1 MKKKRIILAVVSCLV
16 VLSVTIGSFMLFR
29 TPKAKAAE
37 SDYIQA
43 TETKGL
49 KYSKDI
55 TDNGDG
61 TYLLNLDTYTTE
73 TVKYIRE
80 TLYNPVDIIFVVD
93 MSLSMNEK
101 MDGSKGKQTRLYYS
115 KMAMNSFLTE
125 ICDQAKV
132 HPEALDTRLS
142 MIRFGADAEKVFAD
156 HKKVINSNGQVNNNI
171 TAAIDDLGVPAGGT
185 KTDSALELAK
195 TTLDGIIREYPDE
208 SRRRIVVLFTDGNP
222 TLPLGTIF
230 NEGVAN
236 DALSAAKNIKNTN
249 NTLLYCVAL
258 SEVKIEAG
266 YPPAYDGNGQN
277 TNNNLNRFLQYV
289 SSCYNNANNIKE
301 SYPVTAEQIGFDY
314 KKQKYIYQQYCY
326 SGGNPEALTNSFQQ
340 LAQEIIIK
348 QVISEKMDESTVLKD
363 YITPYF
369 ELDTSK
375 EIKVYTYNHT
385 GKDASDNALFASEG
399 AEYTKA
405 QIEVKGNAVSVR
417 NLDYEEGT
425 VADITDVGGNVT
437 YRGYKYS
444 VQIPIKVKKGFLGG
458 NDVPTNETLSGV
470 YSDEN
475 TIGPNEKVVR
485 WCEFPVPTV
494 NVPVKEFTFE
504 LADKNIYA
512 NTLYKE
518 NALITD
524 YPICKFDGGVIDF
537 SKGNYGLEDWQ
548 NKFVEISKVKSI
560 PIYDYFHGDGYDKT
574 NSNGTDM
581 YSVSLFRG
589 GTSFVG
595 NSSYHF
601 YPDSIDCS
609 ATITITASDDNK
621 QSYTATSK
629 ATVFYPEVTFAD
641 ITAPA
646 GTDIFSLFK
655 RLTIQDYN
663 CPVASYEQMVWK
675 NGDTL
680 STTVT
685 MSGYPNINFQ
695 FAVWTYEDKDK
706 YCEVGRAFDDTA
718 VMIGAW
724 KLDEDVYATGIQYVH
739 QKCSENE
746 KELPNDYHFWV
757 HANGY
762 CKLTI
767 QKTGSDSADVNQSH
781 VFYIRNE
788 DHAQYE
794 DNEYPQDSEC
804 WVIDKY
810 DQTQIREDLRCP
822 NDVDMNVIVH
832 GNESV
837 TVILPAGTYTV
848 MEDDSSYQSTY
859 GGWSWRYYAD
869 ASEQE
874 VTLDANT
881 SEATLVFNN
890 ERVNDQ
896 GLSGGSWLVNEFT
909 GNGLVRKPQ

>member
-93 MSLSMNEK
+93 MSLSMREK
-101 MDGSKGKQTRLYYS
+101 MDGSNGKQTRLYYS

-125 ICDQAKV
+125 ICTQAKV

-142 MIRFGADAEKVFAD
+142 MIRFGAKAEKVFYD
-156 HKKVINSNGQVNNNI
+156 HKIVINSDGQVNNNI

-195 TTLDGIIREYPDE
+195 TTLDEIIGKYPDE

-222 TLPLGTIF
+222 TLPLGTDFDEI
-230 NEGVAN
+230 VAN
-236 DALSAAKNIKNTN
+236 AALSAAKDIKNTN

-258 SEVKIEAG
+258 SNVEIKAG
-266 YPPAYDGNGQN
+266 KLPAYDGNGKN
-277 TNNNLNRFLQYV
+277 TDNNLNRFLQYT
-289 SSCYNNANNIKE
+289 SSYYKNAEKINVDGYELVKPIDRKGALKI
-301 SYPVTAEQIGFDY
+301 YPT
-314 KKQKYIYQQYCY
+314 YCY
-326 SGGNPEALTNSFQQ
+326 SASNPTALTNSFKQ

-348 QVISEKMDESTVLKD
+348 QIISEKMDESTVLKD

-375 EIKVYTYNHT
+375 ETKVYTYNHT
-385 GKDASDNALFASEG
+385 GKDASGNALFASEG
-399 AEYTKA
+399 SEYAKA
-405 QIEVKGNAVSVR
+405 QIEVNGNVVSVR
-417 NLDYEEGT
+417 NLDYEEGI

-458 NDVPTNETLSGV
+458 NNVPTNETLSGV

-518 NALITD
+518 NAIITD

-560 PIYDYFHGDGYDKT
+560 PIYDYFHEVGYDKT
-574 NSNGTDM
+574 NSNGTDI
-581 YSVSLFRG
+581 YSVSLFRD
-589 GTSFVG
+589 GTSFGG
-595 NSSYHF
+595 NSGYHF

-609 ATITITASDDNK
+609 ATITITASDDNR

-641 ITAPA
+641 ITAPV

-655 RLTIQDYN
+655 TLKIQNYN
-663 CPVASYEQMVWK
+663 YHIVPYKQMVWK
-675 NGDTL
+675 NGNTL
-680 STTVT
+680 STAVT

-695 FAVWTYEDKDK
+695 FVLWTYEDKDRL
-706 YCEVGRAFDDTA
+706 CENGRAFDDTA
-718 VMIGAW
+718 VMVGAY
-724 KLDEDVYATGIQYVH
+724 KLNEDVYATGIQYVH
-739 QKCSENE
+739 EKCSENE

-781 VFYIRNE
+781 IFYIRNE

-810 DQTQIREDLRCP
+810 DQAQIREDLRCP

-848 MEDDSSYQSTY
+848 MEDDGSYQSTY

-869 ASEQE
+869 ASGQE
-874 VTLDANT
+874 VTLNANT

-909 GNGLVRKPQ
+909 GSGLVRKAQ

>member
-93 MSLSMNEK
+93 MSLSMREK
-101 MDGSKGKQTRLYYS
+101 MDGSNGKQTRLYYS

-125 ICDQAKV
+125 ICTQAKV

-142 MIRFGADAEKVFAD
+142 MIRFGAKAEKVFDD
-156 HKKVINSNGQVNNNI
+156 HKIVINSDGQVNNNI

-185 KTDSALELAK
+185 KTDSALKLAK
-195 TTLDGIIREYPDE
+195 TTLDEIIGKYPDE

-222 TLPLGTIF
+222 TLPLGTDFDEI
-230 NEGVAN
+230 VAN
-236 DALSAAKNIKNTN
+236 AALSAAKDIKNTN

-258 SEVKIEAG
+258 SNVEIKAG
-266 YPPAYDGNGQN
+266 KLPAYDGNGKN
-277 TNNNLNRFLQYV
+277 TDNNLNRFLQYT
-289 SSCYNNANNIKE
+289 SSYYKNAEKINVDGYELVKPIDRKGALKI
-301 SYPVTAEQIGFDY
+301 YPT
-314 KKQKYIYQQYCY
+314 YCY
-326 SGGNPEALTNSFQQ
+326 SASNPTALTNSFKQ

-348 QVISEKMDESTVLKD
+348 QIISEKMDESTVLKD

-375 EIKVYTYNHT
+375 ETKVYTYNHT
-385 GKDASDNALFASEG
+385 GKDASGNALFASEG
-399 AEYTKA
+399 SEYAKA
-405 QIEVKGNAVSVR
+405 QIEVNGNVVSVR
-417 NLDYEEGT
+417 NLDYEEGI

-458 NDVPTNETLSGV
+458 NNVPTNETLSGV

-560 PIYDYFHGDGYDKT
+560 PIYDYFHEVGYDKT
-574 NSNGTDM
+574 NSNGTDI
-581 YSVSLFRG
+581 YSVSLFRD
-589 GTSFVG
+589 GTSFGG
-595 NSSYHF
+595 NSGYHF

-609 ATITITASDDNK
+609 ATITITASDDNR

-641 ITAPA
+641 ITAPV

-655 RLTIQDYN
+655 TLKIQNYN
-663 CPVASYEQMVWK
+663 YHIVPYKQMVWK
-675 NGDTL
+675 NGNTL
-680 STTVT
+680 STAVT

-695 FAVWTYEDKDK
+695 FVLWTYEDKDRL
-706 YCEVGRAFDDTA
+706 CENGRAFDDTA
-718 VMIGAW
+718 VMVGAY
-724 KLDEDVYATGIQYVH
+724 KLNEDVYATGIQYVH
-739 QKCSENE
+739 EKCSENE

-781 VFYIRNE
+781 IFYIRNE

-810 DQTQIREDLRCP
+810 DQAQIREDLRCP

-848 MEDDSSYQSTY
+848 MEDDGSYQSTY

-869 ASEQE
+869 ASGQE
-874 VTLDANT
+874 VTLNANT

-909 GNGLVRKPQ
+909 GSGLVRKAQ

>member
-29 TPKAKAAE
+29 TPKAEAAE

-101 MDGSKGKQTRLYYS
+101 MDGSNGKQTRLYYS
-115 KMAMNSFLTE
+115 KMAMKSFLTE

-132 HPEALDTRLS
+132 HPKALDTRLS
-142 MIRFGADAEKVFAD
+142 MIRFGAGAEKVFAD

-195 TTLDGIIREYPDE
+195 TTLDGIIRDYPDE

-222 TLPLGTIF
+222 TLPLGTDF

-236 DALSAAKNIKNTN
+236 AALSAAKDIKNTN

-258 SEVKIEAG
+258 SEVTIKAG
-266 YPPAYDGNGQN
+266 ELPAYDGNGKN
-277 TNNNLNRFLQYV
+277 TDNNLNRFLQYT
-289 SSCYNNANNIKE
+289 SSYYKNAEKINVDGYELVKPIDRKGALKI
-301 SYPVTAEQIGFDY
+301 YPT
-314 KKQKYIYQQYCY
+314 YCY
-326 SGGNPEALTNSFQQ
+326 SASNPTALTNSFKQ

-348 QVISEKMDESTVLKD
+348 QIISEKMDESTVLKD

-375 EIKVYTYNHT
+375 ETKVYTYNHT
-385 GKDASDNALFASEG
+385 GKDASGNALFASEG
-399 AEYTKA
+399 SEYAKA
-405 QIEVKGNAVSVR
+405 QIEVNGNVVSVR
-417 NLDYEEGT
+417 NLDYEEGI
-425 VADITDVGGNVT
+425 VADITDIGGNVT

-458 NDVPTNETLSGV
+458 NNVPTNETLSGV

-518 NALITD
+518 NTLITD

-609 ATITITASDDNK
+609 ATITITASDDNR

-641 ITAPA
+641 ITAPV

-655 RLTIQDYN
+655 TLKIQNYN
-663 CPVASYEQMVWK
+663 YHIVPYKQMVWK

-680 STTVT
+680 STAVT

-695 FAVWTYEDKDK
+695 FVFWTYENKDRL
-706 YCEVGRAFDDTA
+706 CENGRAFDDTA
-718 VMIGAW
+718 VMVGAY
-724 KLDEDVYATGIQYVH
+724 KLNEDVYATG
-739 QKCSENE
+739 S
-746 KELPNDYHFWV
+746 L
-757 HANGY
+757 
-762 CKLTI
+762 
-767 QKTGSDSADVNQSH
+767 
-781 VFYIRNE
+781 
-788 DHAQYE
+788 
-794 DNEYPQDSEC
+794 
-804 WVIDKY
+804 
-810 DQTQIREDLRCP
+810 
-822 NDVDMNVIVH
+822 
-832 GNESV
+832 
-837 TVILPAGTYTV
+837 
-848 MEDDSSYQSTY
+848 
-859 GGWSWRYYAD
+859 
-869 ASEQE
+869 
-874 VTLDANT
+874 
-881 SEATLVFNN
+881 
-890 ERVNDQ
+890 
-896 GLSGGSWLVNEFT
+896 
-909 GNGLVRKPQ
+909 

>member
-16 VLSVTIGSFMLFR
+16 MLSVTIGSFMLFR

-37 SDYIQA
+37 NEYIQA

-101 MDGSKGKQTRLYYS
+101 MDGSNGKQTRLYYS

-195 TTLDGIIREYPDE
+195 TTLDGIIRDYPDE

-258 SEVKIEAG
+258 SEVKIIAG
-266 YPPAYDGNGQN
+266 QPPTYDGNGRN
-277 TNNNLNRFLQYV
+277 TDNNFNRFLQYA
-289 SSCYNNANNIKE
+289 SSYYKNAEKIEN
-301 SYPVTAEQIGFDY
+301 SYTVTATPIKFVG
-314 KKQKYIYQQYCY
+314 KTPIYPTYCY
-326 SGGNPEALTNSFQQ
+326 SAKDPTELTSSFKQ
-340 LAQEIIIK
+340 LAQEIVIK
-348 QVISEKMDESTVLKD
+348 QIISEKMDESTVLRD

-375 EIKVYTYNHT
+375 ETKVYTYNHT
-385 GKDASDNALFASEG
+385 GKDASGNALFASEG
-399 AEYTKA
+399 SEYAKA
-405 QIEVKGNAVSVR
+405 QIEVNGNVVSVR
-417 NLDYEEGT
+417 NLDYEECI

-524 YPICKFDGGVIDF
+524 YPICKFDG
-537 SKGNYGLEDWQ
+537 
-548 NKFVEISKVKSI
+548 
-560 PIYDYFHGDGYDKT
+560 
-574 NSNGTDM
+574 
-581 YSVSLFRG
+581 
-589 GTSFVG
+589 
-595 NSSYHF
+595 
-601 YPDSIDCS
+601 
-609 ATITITASDDNK
+609 
-621 QSYTATSK
+621 
-629 ATVFYPEVTFAD
+629 
-641 ITAPA
+641 
-646 GTDIFSLFK
+646 
-655 RLTIQDYN
+655 
-663 CPVASYEQMVWK
+663 
-675 NGDTL
+675 
-680 STTVT
+680 
-685 MSGYPNINFQ
+685 
-695 FAVWTYEDKDK
+695 
-706 YCEVGRAFDDTA
+706 
-718 VMIGAW
+718 
-724 KLDEDVYATGIQYVH
+724 
-739 QKCSENE
+739 
-746 KELPNDYHFWV
+746 
-757 HANGY
+757 
-762 CKLTI
+762 
-767 QKTGSDSADVNQSH
+767 
-781 VFYIRNE
+781 
-788 DHAQYE
+788 
-794 DNEYPQDSEC
+794 
-804 WVIDKY
+804 
-810 DQTQIREDLRCP
+810 
-822 NDVDMNVIVH
+822 
-832 GNESV
+832 
-837 TVILPAGTYTV
+837 
-848 MEDDSSYQSTY
+848 
-859 GGWSWRYYAD
+859 
-869 ASEQE
+869 
-874 VTLDANT
+874 
-881 SEATLVFNN
+881 
-890 ERVNDQ
+890 
-896 GLSGGSWLVNEFT
+896 
-909 GNGLVRKPQ
+909 

>member
-93 MSLSMNEK
+93 MSLSMREK
-101 MDGSKGKQTRLYYS
+101 MDGSNGKQTRLYYS

-125 ICDQAKV
+125 ICTQAKV

-142 MIRFGADAEKVFAD
+142 MIRFGAKAEKVFDD
-156 HKKVINSNGQVNNNI
+156 HKIVINSDGQVNNNI

-195 TTLDGIIREYPDE
+195 TTLDEIIGKYPDE
-208 SRRRIVVLFTDGNP
+208 NRRRIVVLFTDGNP
-222 TLPLGTIF
+222 TLPLGTDFDEI
-230 NEGVAN
+230 VAN
-236 DALSAAKNIKNTN
+236 AALSAAKDIKNTN

-258 SEVKIEAG
+258 SNVEIKAG
-266 YPPAYDGNGQN
+266 KLPAYDGNGKN
-277 TNNNLNRFLQYV
+277 TDNNLNRFLQYT
-289 SSCYNNANNIKE
+289 SSYYKNAEKINVDGYELVKPIDRKGALKI
-301 SYPVTAEQIGFDY
+301 YPT
-314 KKQKYIYQQYCY
+314 YCY
-326 SGGNPEALTNSFQQ
+326 SASNPTALTNSFKQ

-348 QVISEKMDESTVLKD
+348 QIISEKMDESTVLKD

-375 EIKVYTYNHT
+375 ETKVYTYNHT
-385 GKDASDNALFASEG
+385 GKDASGNALFASEG
-399 AEYTKA
+399 SEYAKA
-405 QIEVKGNAVSVR
+405 QIEVNGNVVSVR
-417 NLDYEEGT
+417 NLDYEEGI

-458 NDVPTNETLSGV
+458 NNVPTNETLSGV

-560 PIYDYFHGDGYDKT
+560 PIYDYFHEVGYDKT
-574 NSNGTDM
+574 NSNGTDI
-581 YSVSLFRG
+581 YSVSLFRD
-589 GTSFVG
+589 GTSFGG
-595 NSSYHF
+595 NSGYHF

-609 ATITITASDDNK
+609 ATITITASDDNR

-641 ITAPA
+641 ITAPV

-655 RLTIQDYN
+655 TLKIQNYN
-663 CPVASYEQMVWK
+663 YHIVPYKQMVWK
-675 NGDTL
+675 NGNTL
-680 STTVT
+680 STAVT

-695 FAVWTYEDKDK
+695 FVLWTYEDKDRL
-706 YCEVGRAFDDTA
+706 CENGRAFDDTA
-718 VMIGAW
+718 VMVGAY
-724 KLDEDVYATGIQYVH
+724 KLNEDVYATGIQYVH
-739 QKCSENE
+739 EKCSENE

-781 VFYIRNE
+781 IFYIRNE

-810 DQTQIREDLRCP
+810 DQAQIREDLRCP

-848 MEDDSSYQSTY
+848 MEDDGSYQSTY

-869 ASEQE
+869 ASGQE
-874 VTLDANT
+874 VTLNANT

-909 GNGLVRKPQ
+909 GSGLVRKAQ

>member
-93 MSLSMNEK
+93 MSLSMREK
-101 MDGSKGKQTRLYYS
+101 MDGSNGKQTRLYYS

-125 ICDQAKV
+125 ICTQAKV

-142 MIRFGADAEKVFAD
+142 MIRFGAKAEKVFYD
-156 HKKVINSNGQVNNNI
+156 HKIVINSDGQVNNNI

-195 TTLDGIIREYPDE
+195 TTLDEIIGKYPDE

-222 TLPLGTIF
+222 TLPLGTDFDEI
-230 NEGVAN
+230 VAN
-236 DALSAAKNIKNTN
+236 AALSAAKDIKNTN

-258 SEVKIEAG
+258 SNVEIKAG
-266 YPPAYDGNGQN
+266 KLPAYDGNGKN
-277 TNNNLNRFLQYV
+277 TDNNLNRFLQYT
-289 SSCYNNANNIKE
+289 SSYYKNAEKINVDGYELVKPIDRKGALKI
-301 SYPVTAEQIGFDY
+301 YPT
-314 KKQKYIYQQYCY
+314 YCY
-326 SGGNPEALTNSFQQ
+326 SASNPTALTNSFKQ

-348 QVISEKMDESTVLKD
+348 QIISEKMDESTVLKD

-375 EIKVYTYNHT
+375 ETKVYTYNHT
-385 GKDASDNALFASEG
+385 GKDASGNALFASEG
-399 AEYTKA
+399 SEYAKA
-405 QIEVKGNAVSVR
+405 QIEVNGNVVSVR
-417 NLDYEEGT
+417 NLDYEEGI

-458 NDVPTNETLSGV
+458 NNVPTNETLSGV

-518 NALITD
+518 NAIITD

-560 PIYDYFHGDGYDKT
+560 PIYDYFHEVGYDKT
-574 NSNGTDM
+574 NSNGTDI
-581 YSVSLFRG
+581 YSVSLFRD
-589 GTSFVG
+589 GTSFGG
-595 NSSYHF
+595 NSGYHF

-609 ATITITASDDNK
+609 ATITITASDDNR

-641 ITAPA
+641 ITAPV

-655 RLTIQDYN
+655 TLKIQNYN
-663 CPVASYEQMVWK
+663 YHIVPYKQMVWK
-675 NGDTL
+675 NGNTL
-680 STTVT
+680 STAVT

-695 FAVWTYEDKDK
+695 FVLWTYEDKDRL
-706 YCEVGRAFDDTA
+706 CENGRAFDDTA
-718 VMIGAW
+718 VMVGAY
-724 KLDEDVYATGIQYVH
+724 KLNEDVYATGIQYVH
-739 QKCSENE
+739 EKCSENE

-781 VFYIRNE
+781 IFYIRNE

-810 DQTQIREDLRCP
+810 DQAQIREDLRCP

-848 MEDDSSYQSTY
+848 MEDDGSYQSTY

-869 ASEQE
+869 ASGQE
-874 VTLDANT
+874 VTLNANT
-881 SEATLVFNN
+881 SEETLVFNN

-909 GNGLVRKPQ
+909 GSGLVRKAQ

>member
-93 MSLSMNEK
+93 MSLSMREK
-101 MDGSKGKQTRLYYS
+101 MDGSNGKQTRLYYS

-125 ICDQAKV
+125 ICTQAKV

-142 MIRFGADAEKVFAD
+142 MIRFGAKAEKVFDD
-156 HKKVINSNGQVNNNI
+156 HKIVINSDGQVNNNI

-195 TTLDGIIREYPDE
+195 TTLDEIIGKYPDE

-222 TLPLGTIF
+222 TLPLGTDFDEI
-230 NEGVAN
+230 VAN
-236 DALSAAKNIKNTN
+236 AALSAAKDIKNTN

-258 SEVKIEAG
+258 SNVEIKAG
-266 YPPAYDGNGQN
+266 KLPAYDGNGKN
-277 TNNNLNRFLQYV
+277 TDNNLNRFLQYT
-289 SSCYNNANNIKE
+289 SSYYKNAEKINVDGYELVKPIDRKGALKI
-301 SYPVTAEQIGFDY
+301 YPT
-314 KKQKYIYQQYCY
+314 YCY
-326 SGGNPEALTNSFQQ
+326 SASNPTALTNSFKQ

-348 QVISEKMDESTVLKD
+348 QIISEKMDESTVLKD

-375 EIKVYTYNHT
+375 ETKVYTYNHT
-385 GKDASDNALFASEG
+385 GKDASGNALFASEG
-399 AEYTKA
+399 SEYAKA
-405 QIEVKGNAVSVR
+405 QIEVNGNVVSVR
-417 NLDYEEGT
+417 NLDYEEGI

-458 NDVPTNETLSGV
+458 NNVPTNETLSGV

-560 PIYDYFHGDGYDKT
+560 PIYDYFHEVGYDKT
-574 NSNGTDM
+574 NSNGTDI
-581 YSVSLFRG
+581 YSVSLFRD
-589 GTSFVG
+589 GTSFGG
-595 NSSYHF
+595 NSGYHF

-609 ATITITASDDNK
+609 ATITITASDDNR

-641 ITAPA
+641 ITAPV
-646 GTDIFSLFK
+646 GTDNFSLFK
-655 RLTIQDYN
+655 TLKIQNYN
-663 CPVASYEQMVWK
+663 YHIVPYKQMVWK
-675 NGDTL
+675 NGNTL
-680 STTVT
+680 STAVT

-695 FAVWTYEDKDK
+695 FVLWTYEDKDRL
-706 YCEVGRAFDDTA
+706 CENGRAFDDTA
-718 VMIGAW
+718 VMVGAY
-724 KLDEDVYATGIQYVH
+724 KLNEDVYATGIQYVH
-739 QKCSENE
+739 EKCSENE

-781 VFYIRNE
+781 IFYIRNE

-810 DQTQIREDLRCP
+810 DQAQIREDLRCP

-848 MEDDSSYQSTY
+848 MEDDGSYQSTY

-869 ASEQE
+869 ASGQE
-874 VTLDANT
+874 VTLNANT

-909 GNGLVRKPQ
+909 GSGLVRKAQ

>member
-93 MSLSMNEK
+93 MSLSMREK
-101 MDGSKGKQTRLYYS
+101 MDGSNGKQTRLYYS

-125 ICDQAKV
+125 ICTQAKV

-142 MIRFGADAEKVFAD
+142 MIRFGAKAEKVFDD
-156 HKKVINSNGQVNNNI
+156 HKIVINSDGQVNNNI

-195 TTLDGIIREYPDE
+195 TTLDEIIGKYPDE

-222 TLPLGTIF
+222 TLPLGTDFDEI
-230 NEGVAN
+230 VAN
-236 DALSAAKNIKNTN
+236 AALSAAKDIKNTN

-258 SEVKIEAG
+258 SNVEIKAG
-266 YPPAYDGNGQN
+266 KLPAYDGNGKN
-277 TNNNLNRFLQYV
+277 TDNNLNRFLQYT
-289 SSCYNNANNIKE
+289 SSYYKNAEKINVDGYELVKPIDRKGALKI
-301 SYPVTAEQIGFDY
+301 YPT
-314 KKQKYIYQQYCY
+314 YCY
-326 SGGNPEALTNSFQQ
+326 SASNPTALTNSFKQ

-348 QVISEKMDESTVLKD
+348 QIISEKMDESTVLKD

-375 EIKVYTYNHT
+375 ETKVYTYNHT
-385 GKDASDNALFASEG
+385 GKDASGNALFASEG
-399 AEYTKA
+399 SEYAKA
-405 QIEVKGNAVSVR
+405 QIEVNGNVVSVR
-417 NLDYEEGT
+417 NLDYEEGI

-458 NDVPTNETLSGV
+458 NNVPTNETLSGV

-560 PIYDYFHGDGYDKT
+560 PIYDYFHEVGYDKT
-574 NSNGTDM
+574 NSNGTDI
-581 YSVSLFRG
+581 YSVSLFRD
-589 GTSFVG
+589 GTSFGG
-595 NSSYHF
+595 NSGYHF

-609 ATITITASDDNK
+609 ATITITASDDNR

-641 ITAPA
+641 ITAPV

-655 RLTIQDYN
+655 TLKIQNYN
-663 CPVASYEQMVWK
+663 YHIVPYKQMVWK
-675 NGDTL
+675 NGNTL
-680 STTVT
+680 STAVT

-695 FAVWTYEDKDK
+695 FVLWTYEDKDRL
-706 YCEVGRAFDDTA
+706 CENGRAFDDTA
-718 VMIGAW
+718 VMVGAY
-724 KLDEDVYATGIQYVH
+724 KLNEDVYATGIQYVH
-739 QKCSENE
+739 EKCSENE

-762 CKLTI
+762 CKITI

-781 VFYIRNE
+781 IFYIRNE

-810 DQTQIREDLRCP
+810 DQAQIREDLRCP

-848 MEDDSSYQSTY
+848 MEDDGSYQSTY

-869 ASEQE
+869 ASGQE
-874 VTLDANT
+874 VTLNANT

-909 GNGLVRKPQ
+909 GSGLVRKAQ

>member
-93 MSLSMNEK
+93 MSLSMREK
-101 MDGSKGKQTRLYYS
+101 MDGSNGKQTRLYYS

-125 ICDQAKV
+125 ICTQAKV

-142 MIRFGADAEKVFAD
+142 MIRFGAKAEKVFDD
-156 HKKVINSNGQVNNNI
+156 HKIVINSDGQVNNNI

-195 TTLDGIIREYPDE
+195 TTLDEIIGKYPDE

-222 TLPLGTIF
+222 TLPLGTDFDEI
-230 NEGVAN
+230 VAN
-236 DALSAAKNIKNTN
+236 AALSAAKDIKNTN

-258 SEVKIEAG
+258 SNVEIKAG
-266 YPPAYDGNGQN
+266 KLPAYDGNGKN
-277 TNNNLNRFLQYV
+277 TDNNLNRFLQYT
-289 SSCYNNANNIKE
+289 SSYYKNAEKINVDGYELVKPIDRKGALKI
-301 SYPVTAEQIGFDY
+301 YPT
-314 KKQKYIYQQYCY
+314 YCY
-326 SGGNPEALTNSFQQ
+326 SASNPTALTNSFKQ

-348 QVISEKMDESTVLKD
+348 QIISEKMDESTVLKD

-375 EIKVYTYNHT
+375 ETKVYTYNHT
-385 GKDASDNALFASEG
+385 GKDASGNALFASEG
-399 AEYTKA
+399 SEYAKA
-405 QIEVKGNAVSVR
+405 QIEVNGNVVSVR
-417 NLDYEEGT
+417 NLDYEEGI

-458 NDVPTNETLSGV
+458 NNVPTNETLSGV

-560 PIYDYFHGDGYDKT
+560 PIYDYFHEVGYDKT
-574 NSNGTDM
+574 NSNGTDI
-581 YSVSLFRG
+581 YSVSLFRD
-589 GTSFVG
+589 GTSFGG
-595 NSSYHF
+595 NSGYHF

-609 ATITITASDDNK
+609 ATITITASDDNR

-641 ITAPA
+641 ITAPV

-655 RLTIQDYN
+655 TLKIQNYN
-663 CPVASYEQMVWK
+663 YHIVPYKQMVWK
-675 NGDTL
+675 NGNTL
-680 STTVT
+680 STAVT

-695 FAVWTYEDKDK
+695 FVLWTYEDKDRL
-706 YCEVGRAFDDTA
+706 CENGRTFDDTA
-718 VMIGAW
+718 VMVGAY
-724 KLDEDVYATGIQYVH
+724 KLNEDVYATGIQYVH
-739 QKCSENE
+739 EKCSENE

-781 VFYIRNE
+781 IFYIRNE

-810 DQTQIREDLRCP
+810 DQAQIREDLRCP

-848 MEDDSSYQSTY
+848 MEDDGSYQSTY

-869 ASEQE
+869 ASGQE
-874 VTLDANT
+874 VTLNANT

-909 GNGLVRKPQ
+909 GSGLVRKAQ

>member
-93 MSLSMNEK
+93 MSLSMREK
-101 MDGSKGKQTRLYYS
+101 MDGSNGKQTRLYYS

-125 ICDQAKV
+125 ICTQAKV

-142 MIRFGADAEKVFAD
+142 MIRFGAKAEKVFDD
-156 HKKVINSNGQVNNNI
+156 HKIVINSDGQVNNNI

-195 TTLDGIIREYPDE
+195 TTLDEIIGKYPDE

-222 TLPLGTIF
+222 TLPLGTDFDEI
-230 NEGVAN
+230 VAN
-236 DALSAAKNIKNTN
+236 AALSAAKDIKNTN

-258 SEVKIEAG
+258 SNVEIKAG
-266 YPPAYDGNGQN
+266 KLPAYDGNGKN
-277 TNNNLNRFLQYV
+277 TDNNLNRFLQYT
-289 SSCYNNANNIKE
+289 SSYYKNAEKINVDGYELVKPIDRKGALKI
-301 SYPVTAEQIGFDY
+301 YPT
-314 KKQKYIYQQYCY
+314 YCY
-326 SGGNPEALTNSFQQ
+326 SASNPTALTNSFKQ

-348 QVISEKMDESTVLKD
+348 QIISEKMDESTVLKD

-375 EIKVYTYNHT
+375 ETKVYTYNHT
-385 GKDASDNALFASEG
+385 GKDASGNALFASEG
-399 AEYTKA
+399 SEYAKA
-405 QIEVKGNAVSVR
+405 QIEVNGNVVSVR
-417 NLDYEEGT
+417 NLDYEEGI

-458 NDVPTNETLSGV
+458 NNVPTNETLSGV

-560 PIYDYFHGDGYDKT
+560 PIYDYFHEVGYDKT
-574 NSNGTDM
+574 NSNGTDI
-581 YSVSLFRG
+581 YSVSLFRD
-589 GTSFVG
+589 GTSFGG
-595 NSSYHF
+595 NSGYHF

-609 ATITITASDDNK
+609 ATITITASDDNR

-641 ITAPA
+641 ITAPV

-655 RLTIQDYN
+655 TLKIQNYN
-663 CPVASYEQMVWK
+663 YHIVPYKQMVWK
-675 NGDTL
+675 NGNTL
-680 STTVT
+680 STAVT

-695 FAVWTYEDKDK
+695 FVLWTYEDKDRL
-706 YCEVGRAFDDTA
+706 CENGRAFDDTA
-718 VMIGAW
+718 VMVGAY
-724 KLDEDVYATGIQYVH
+724 KLNEDVYATGIQYVH
-739 QKCSENE
+739 EKCSENE

-781 VFYIRNE
+781 IFYIRNE

-810 DQTQIREDLRCP
+810 DQAQIREDLRCP

-848 MEDDSSYQSTY
+848 MEDDGSYQSTY

-869 ASEQE
+869 ASGQE
-874 VTLDANT
+874 VTLNANT

-909 GNGLVRKPQ
+909 GSGLVRKAQ

>member
-1 MKKKRIILAVVSCLV
+1 M
-16 VLSVTIGSFMLFR
+16 
-29 TPKAKAAE
+29 
-37 SDYIQA
+37 
-43 TETKGL
+43 
-49 KYSKDI
+49 
-55 TDNGDG
+55 
-61 TYLLNLDTYTTE
+61 
-73 TVKYIRE
+73 
-80 TLYNPVDIIFVVD
+80 
-93 MSLSMNEK
+93 
-101 MDGSKGKQTRLYYS
+101 
-115 KMAMNSFLTE
+115 
-125 ICDQAKV
+125 
-132 HPEALDTRLS
+132 
-142 MIRFGADAEKVFAD
+142 
-156 HKKVINSNGQVNNNI
+156 NNNI

-195 TTLDGIIREYPDE
+195 TTLDGIIRDYPDE

-258 SEVKIEAG
+258 SEVTIKAG
-266 YPPAYDGNGQN
+266 ELPAYDGNGKN
-277 TNNNLNRFLQYV
+277 TDNNLNRFLQYT
-289 SSCYNNANNIKE
+289 SSYYKNAEKINVDGYELVKPIDRKGALKI
-301 SYPVTAEQIGFDY
+301 YPT
-314 KKQKYIYQQYCY
+314 YCY
-326 SGGNPEALTNSFQQ
+326 SASNPTALTNSFKQ

-348 QVISEKMDESTVLKD
+348 QIISEKMDESTVLKD

-405 QIEVKGNAVSVR
+405 QIEVKGNVVSVR
-417 NLDYEEGT
+417 NLDYEEGI

-458 NDVPTNETLSGV
+458 NNVPTNETLSGV

-518 NALITD
+518 NTLITD

-601 YPDSIDCS
+601 IP
-609 ATITITASDDNK
+609 
-621 QSYTATSK
+621 
-629 ATVFYPEVTFAD
+629 
-641 ITAPA
+641 
-646 GTDIFSLFK
+646 
-655 RLTIQDYN
+655 
-663 CPVASYEQMVWK
+663 
-675 NGDTL
+675 
-680 STTVT
+680 
-685 MSGYPNINFQ
+685 
-695 FAVWTYEDKDK
+695 
-706 YCEVGRAFDDTA
+706 
-718 VMIGAW
+718 
-724 KLDEDVYATGIQYVH
+724 
-739 QKCSENE
+739 
-746 KELPNDYHFWV
+746 
-757 HANGY
+757 
-762 CKLTI
+762 
-767 QKTGSDSADVNQSH
+767 
-781 VFYIRNE
+781 
-788 DHAQYE
+788 
-794 DNEYPQDSEC
+794 
-804 WVIDKY
+804 
-810 DQTQIREDLRCP
+810 
-822 NDVDMNVIVH
+822 
-832 GNESV
+832 
-837 TVILPAGTYTV
+837 IL
-848 MEDDSSYQSTY
+848 
-859 GGWSWRYYAD
+859 
-869 ASEQE
+869 
-874 VTLDANT
+874 
-881 SEATLVFNN
+881 
-890 ERVNDQ
+890 
-896 GLSGGSWLVNEFT
+896 
-909 GNGLVRKPQ
+909 

>member
-29 TPKAKAAE
+29 TPKAEAAE

-101 MDGSKGKQTRLYYS
+101 MDGSNGKQTRLYYS

-195 TTLDGIIREYPDE
+195 TTLDGIIRDYPDE

-236 DALSAAKNIKNTN
+236 DALSAAKSIKNTN

-258 SEVKIEAG
+258 SEVKIIAG
-266 YPPAYDGNGQN
+266 QPPAYDGNGRN
-277 TNNNLNRFLQYV
+277 TDNNFNRFLQYA
-289 SSCYNNANNIKE
+289 SSYYKNAEKIDN
-301 SYPVTAEQIGFDY
+301 SYTVTATPIKFVG
-314 KKQKYIYQQYCY
+314 KTPIYPTYCY
-326 SGGNPEALTNSFQQ
+326 SAKNPTELTSSFKQ

-560 PIYDYFHGDGYDKT
+560 PIYDCFHGDGYDKT

-589 GTSFVG
+589 GMSDADR
-595 NSSYHF
+595 SSYHF

-641 ITAPA
+641 ITAPV

-655 RLTIQDYN
+655 TLKIQNYN
-663 CPVASYEQMVWK
+663 YHIVPYKQMVWK
-675 NGDTL
+675 NGNTL
-680 STTVT
+680 STAVT
-685 MSGYPNINFQ
+685 MSEYPNINFQ
-695 FAVWTYEDKDK
+695 FVFWTYEDKDK
-706 YCEVGRAFDDTA
+706 YCENGRAFDDTA
-718 VMIGAW
+718 VMVGTY
-724 KLDEDVYATGIQYVH
+724 KLNEDVYATG
-739 QKCSENE
+739 S
-746 KELPNDYHFWV
+746 L
-757 HANGY
+757 
-762 CKLTI
+762 
-767 QKTGSDSADVNQSH
+767 
-781 VFYIRNE
+781 
-788 DHAQYE
+788 
-794 DNEYPQDSEC
+794 
-804 WVIDKY
+804 
-810 DQTQIREDLRCP
+810 
-822 NDVDMNVIVH
+822 
-832 GNESV
+832 
-837 TVILPAGTYTV
+837 
-848 MEDDSSYQSTY
+848 
-859 GGWSWRYYAD
+859 
-869 ASEQE
+869 
-874 VTLDANT
+874 
-881 SEATLVFNN
+881 
-890 ERVNDQ
+890 
-896 GLSGGSWLVNEFT
+896 
-909 GNGLVRKPQ
+909 